1 MERNSTKDANHIK
14 RVFGIAQSLL
24 GNTFSNKELQEAV
37 KSINSNKPIIGSSTP
52 AASVVQP
59 TITATAVPV
68 ATTSTQAQAPINST
82 NNYDPK
88 AALEDLTKRG
98 KLKELTV
105 NGVTS
110 SIFDYEDRKFVVVP
124 IHDVDVPF
132 YLSSGQAGKKNVPAG
147 KWYPVF
153 GIGPDGWINKGTQAD
168 IVNHYGYDTFKKVA
182 EKLDEKL
189 GDIRG
194 WQTAEIGLSTENE
207 FFSAIN
213 KGLGEPGIPHS
224 NSGNELPGKIGR
236 IFQKMTENAA
246 LKKQQI
252 LPSAAPV
259 VPPVTS
265 VPAATVAPINPI
277 TATATPAPAP
287 VSAPAPVVPPVVSVP
302 TVTITPVAP
311 PVSSVPAVP
320 VAPINPVAT
329 IAPSIPINSTK
340 PLKDRILSFDIETSS
355 LDPGNGFIW
364 QTGFA
369 SYDNNGNLTSSGE
382 YFAPSDNASV
392 SDLQDRLTTSEF
404 GKKQHEAG
412 RFNEYL
418 ASQKRQ
424 QGDVT
429 KSLLNAM
436 SGDKDVLLIQNS
448 NFERRWIESHAF
460 SGTAEAGDVA
470 ALSDKSA
477 YSYFKRGTQTK
488 VGSLYPSPEI
498 LGLRNEASAKYYKFL
513 QTGDAAL
520 FDEAA
525 KLHSDIMARYATELF
540 DTTSGKYKVV
550 DLMDITKSV
559 FAKAAEEGLIDKRHV
574 TIGTSQEF
582 LARMFNLGEETHLAP
597 GDSKQAM
604 SIFLDYLMPLYKDL
618 RSGNISDNTK
628 RIFKQISDAQ
638 PTEATHQYMRS
649 LTRAFDEAQSQAGYR
664 QSIPIGN
671 SKIEKLEFIDNRTG
685 SIVKSSRE
693 FQTGRR
699 YLKAEDSAAI
709 IEDVSSRYRN
719 IPTAGFSA
727 EQVEQEVERL
737 PTPIQKQE
745 FVETLSR
752 EVRENKDKLPNLRD
766 ADINAGSLKKWFKNN
781 RGKSIALGLAALG
794 AIAIADSDNG
804 SAEEIKTT
812 KAAKRQMTQSID
824 NSLRIYSKP
833 KISIDPDHGSG
844 FADWNERTRHHEYF

>member
-1 MERNSTKDANHIK
+1 MINKKSTIDYSEHPLTKNFLNNIMSQGGEAAGVYTLKNDEKRVVRVVHALNTEMAEGGIYDLLVDIGKNEHWPSRALKTESIEVVHGNFSEDLKAAQLQVQQRGYGSHDLADFKLASKEQVGQLIKDISTLDRLGINFDAKPRNILFDKEIGFQLLDLIPKTLYANAQEAMERNSAKDANHIK
-14 RVFGIAQSLL
+14 RIFGIAQRLL

-37 KSINSNKPIIGSSTP
+37 KSINSNKPIISSSMP
-52 AASVVQP
+52 VASVVQP
-59 TITATAVPV
+59 TMTATAVPV
-68 ATTSTQAQAPINST
+68 APTSTQTQAPT
-82 NNYDPK
+82 
-88 AALEDLTKRG
+88 
-98 KLKELTV
+98 
-105 NGVTS
+105 
-110 SIFDYEDRKFVVVP
+110 
-124 IHDVDVPF
+124 
-132 YLSSGQAGKKNVPAG
+132 
-147 KWYPVF
+147 
-153 GIGPDGWINKGTQAD
+153 
-168 IVNHYGYDTFKKVA
+168 
-182 EKLDEKL
+182 
-189 GDIRG
+189 
-194 WQTAEIGLSTENE
+194 
-207 FFSAIN
+207 
-213 KGLGEPGIPHS
+213 
-224 NSGNELPGKIGR
+224 
-236 IFQKMTENAA
+236 
-246 LKKQQI
+246 
-252 LPSAAPV
+252 
-259 VPPVTS
+259 
-265 VPAATVAPINPI
+265 
-277 TATATPAPAP
+277 
-287 VSAPAPVVPPVVSVP
+287 
-302 TVTITPVAP
+302 
-311 PVSSVPAVP
+311 
-320 VAPINPVAT
+320 
-329 IAPSIPINSTK
+329 NSTK

-525 KLHSDIMARYATELF
+525 KLHSDIMARYATELL

-604 SIFLDYLMPLYKDL
+604 SIFVDNLMPLYKDL
-618 RSGNISDNTK
+618 TSGNVSDNTK

-737 PTPIQKQE
+737 PTPIHKRE

>member
-1 MERNSTKDANHIK
+1 MINKKSTIDYSEHPLTKNFLNNIMSQGGEAAGVYTLKNDEKRVVRVVHALNTEMAEGGIYDLLVDIGKNEHWPSRALKTESIEVVHGNFSEDLKAAQLQVQQRGYGSHDLADFKLASKEQVGQLIKDISTLDRLGINFDAKPRNILFDKEIGFQLLDLIPKTLYANAQEAMERNSAKDANHIK
-14 RVFGIAQSLL
+14 RIFGIAQSLL

-37 KSINSNKPIIGSSTP
+37 KSINSNKPIISSSMP
-52 AASVVQP
+52 VASVVQP
-59 TITATAVPV
+59 TMTATAVPV
-68 ATTSTQAQAPINST
+68 APTSTQTQAPT
-82 NNYDPK
+82 
-88 AALEDLTKRG
+88 
-98 KLKELTV
+98 
-105 NGVTS
+105 
-110 SIFDYEDRKFVVVP
+110 
-124 IHDVDVPF
+124 
-132 YLSSGQAGKKNVPAG
+132 
-147 KWYPVF
+147 
-153 GIGPDGWINKGTQAD
+153 
-168 IVNHYGYDTFKKVA
+168 
-182 EKLDEKL
+182 
-189 GDIRG
+189 
-194 WQTAEIGLSTENE
+194 
-207 FFSAIN
+207 
-213 KGLGEPGIPHS
+213 
-224 NSGNELPGKIGR
+224 
-236 IFQKMTENAA
+236 
-246 LKKQQI
+246 
-252 LPSAAPV
+252 
-259 VPPVTS
+259 
-265 VPAATVAPINPI
+265 
-277 TATATPAPAP
+277 
-287 VSAPAPVVPPVVSVP
+287 
-302 TVTITPVAP
+302 
-311 PVSSVPAVP
+311 
-320 VAPINPVAT
+320 
-329 IAPSIPINSTK
+329 NSTK

-448 NFERRWIESHAF
+448 NFERRWMESHAF

-525 KLHSDIMARYATELF
+525 KLHSDIMARYATELL

-582 LARMFNLGEETHLAP
+582 LARMFGLGEETHLAP
-597 GDSKQAM
+597 DDSKQALR
-604 SIFLDYLMPLYKDL
+604 IFVDHLMPMYEELQ
-618 RSGNISDNTK
+618 SGNISQSTIDT
-628 RIFKQISDAQ
+628 FKKISEAQ

-737 PTPIQKQE
+737 PTPIQKRE

>member
-1 MERNSTKDANHIK
+1 MINKKSTIDYSEHPLTKNFLNNIMSQGGEAAGVYTLKNDEKRVVRVVHALNAEMAEGGIYDLLVDIGKNEHWPSRALKTESIEVVHGNFSEDLKAAQLQVQQRGYGSHDLADFKLASKEQVGQLIKDVSVLDRLGINFDAKPRNILFDKEIGFQLLDLIPKTLYANAQEAMERNSTKDANHIK
-14 RVFGIAQSLL
+14 RILRITQSLL
-24 GNTFSNKELQEAV
+24 GNTFSNKELQEVV
-37 KSINSNKPIIGSSTP
+37 KSINSNKPIIGSSTSV
-52 AASVVQP
+52 ASIVQP
-59 TITATAVPV
+59 TMTAT
-68 ATTSTQAQAPINST
+68 
-82 NNYDPK
+82 
-88 AALEDLTKRG
+88 
-98 KLKELTV
+98 
-105 NGVTS
+105 
-110 SIFDYEDRKFVVVP
+110 
-124 IHDVDVPF
+124 
-132 YLSSGQAGKKNVPAG
+132 
-147 KWYPVF
+147 
-153 GIGPDGWINKGTQAD
+153 
-168 IVNHYGYDTFKKVA
+168 
-182 EKLDEKL
+182 
-189 GDIRG
+189 
-194 WQTAEIGLSTENE
+194 
-207 FFSAIN
+207 
-213 KGLGEPGIPHS
+213 
-224 NSGNELPGKIGR
+224 
-236 IFQKMTENAA
+236 
-246 LKKQQI
+246 
-252 LPSAAPV
+252 AAPV

-265 VPAATVAPINPI
+265 VPAATIAPINPI
-277 TATATPAPAP
+277 AATATPAPAP
-287 VSAPAPVVPPVVSVP
+287 
-302 TVTITPVAP
+302 TQTQ
-311 PVSSVPAVP
+311 VP
-320 VAPINPVAT
+320 V
-329 IAPSIPINSTK
+329 NSTR

-448 NFERRWIESHAF
+448 NFERRWMESHAF

-525 KLHSDIMARYATELF
+525 KLHSDIMARYATELL

-604 SIFLDYLMPLYKDL
+604 SIFVDNLMPLYKDL
-618 RSGNISDNTK
+618 TSGNISDNTK

-737 PTPIQKQE
+737 PTPIQKRE

-794 AIAIADSDNG
+794 AIAITDSDNG

-812 KAAKRQMTQSID
+812 KAAKRQMSQSID

-833 KISIDPDHGSG
+833 RISIDPDHGSG